1 MTCGSPNLS
10 RLAYLRSLAIGSSA
24 PRDRHFLHPKD
35 EYPMVQVRL
44 AVLNGEFSPRRIS
57 ALKIADS
64 GSGKCIGPVSAGAP
78 ADSTDRAIVP

>member
-1 MTCGSPNLS
+1 
-10 RLAYLRSLAIGSSA
+10 
-24 PRDRHFLHPKD
+24 
-35 EYPMVQVRL
+35 MVQVRL